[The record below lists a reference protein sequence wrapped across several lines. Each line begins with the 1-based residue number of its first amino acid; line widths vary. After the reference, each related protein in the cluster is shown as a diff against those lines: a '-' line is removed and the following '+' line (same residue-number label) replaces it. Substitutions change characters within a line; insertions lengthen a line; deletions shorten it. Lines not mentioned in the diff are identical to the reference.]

1 MQLMLSFE
9 QVSYCYPGASELAL
23 DSVSFE
29 VLPGEYAV
37 LLGSNG
43 SGKSTL
49 AQLSNGLLLPTQ
61 GKVLVHGLSTG
72 DRATIRKL
80 RSQLGVVAQNPDN
93 QIVSTTVLDEVAF
106 GLENLGTERTVM
118 AAKVAR
124 ALEALGLDGF
134 EERDPNSLSGGE
146 KQRLIVAGLI
156 AMEPGFLVLDEPMS
170 MLDGDGQAEV
180 RAVISRLH
188 ADGHGILHITHD
200 LRFARDAERALV
212 LADGRLVFDGKP
224 GVLLDDEDRLV
235 ELELMVRES
244 DMSNPK
250 TASSLRAQRSNPE
263 AKAATLPLDCHVA
276 LRACPGAFA
285 SSRPFSLAAR
295 HWRPARALESRN
307 DGETVKCN
315 SKLAFIRSS
324 NTEMPSLS
332 LENIHYSYL
341 TGTEN
346 ERIVLCGL
354 DLAITP
360 GSYTLISG
368 KTGSGK
374 STLLRIL
381 AGLLEP
387 TAGRAGFSNGAKVLP
402 GDVGIVF
409 QHPES
414 QLFAK
419 TIEEEILFGPV
430 NLRLLHTREERICAV
445 EDALR
450 AVGLD
455 PASFASRSPYTLS
468 GGEMRRV
475 AIASIL
481 SMRQGYLLL
490 DEPTASLDARG
501 RAFVHRLIRRL
512 AEAGVGVVVVSHDLD
527 EFKPRAQRHLVLKDG
542 RLWHS

>member
-1 MQLMLSFE
+1 MLSFE

-23 DSVSFE
+23 DDVSFA
-29 VLPGEYAV
+29 VSPGEHVV

-49 AQLSNGLLLPTQ
+49 AQLSNGLLLPTK
-61 GKVLVHGLSTG
+61 GKVLVDGLSTD
-72 DRATIRKL
+72 DRETIRKL
-80 RSQLGVVAQNPDN
+80 RSLVGVVVQNPDN

-106 GLENLGTERTVM
+106 GLENLGVERALMVTRVDG
-118 AAKVAR
+118 
-124 ALEALGLDGF
+124 ALEALGLTGY

-146 KQRLIVAGLI
+146 KQRLIIAGLV
-156 AMEPGFLVLDEPMS
+156 AMEPDFLVLDEPMS
-170 MLDGDGQAEV
+170 MLDEAGQAEV
-180 RAVISRLH
+180 CEAISRLH

-200 LRFARDAERALV
+200 LRFARGAERALV
-212 LADGRLVFDGKP
+212 LAAGRLVYDGKP
-224 GVLLDDEDRLV
+224 GELLDDEDRLV
-235 ELELMVRES
+235 AFGLKAREE
-244 DMSNPK
+244 
-250 TASSLRAQRSNPE
+250 E
-263 AKAATLPLDCHVA
+263 APQI
-276 LRACPGAFA
+276 
-285 SSRPFSLAAR
+285 
-295 HWRPARALESRN
+295 E
-307 DGETVKCN
+307 
-315 SKLAFIRSS
+315 LAFIRPPGAELSS
-324 NTEMPSLS
+324 LC
-332 LENIHYSYL
+332 LEGIHYSYL

-346 ERIVLCGL
+346 EREVLCGL
-354 DLAITP
+354 DLTILP

-387 TAGRAGFSNGAKVLP
+387 TKGTAGFAGGAKIVP

-419 TIEEEILFGPV
+419 TVEEEVLFGPE
-430 NLRLLHTREERICAV
+430 NLGLLSGRSAAKEDCVDVAEGALSAKVVADTLRAKVV

-455 PASFASRSPYTLS
+455 PESFAQRSPFTLS

-481 SMRQGYLLL
+481 SMRRSFLLL
-490 DEPTASLDARG
+490 DEPTASLDAQG
-501 RAFVHRLIRRL
+501 RAFVHNLIRSL
-512 AEAGVGVVVVSHDLD
+512 VEAGVGVVVVSHDLD
-527 EFKPRAQRHLVLKDG
+527 EFRPRAQRHLILKDG